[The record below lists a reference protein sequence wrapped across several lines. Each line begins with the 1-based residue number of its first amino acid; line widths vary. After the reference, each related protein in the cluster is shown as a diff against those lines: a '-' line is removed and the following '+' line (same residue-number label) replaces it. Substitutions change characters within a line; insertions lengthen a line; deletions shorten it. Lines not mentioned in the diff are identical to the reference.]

1 MVAPMAPFA
10 PVARAATLT
19 DWLAQSED
27 ARLELI
33 DGELVPKAAPS
44 FAHGLAQASTAAAL
58 AGTFGRRA
66 SAGLGGWWLGTEID
80 LVLDGRGYRP
90 DLVGW
95 RRDRIGE
102 QPRERPVIARP
113 DWLGEVVSESN
124 RAIDTVVKLARYHQ
138 AGVPHYWI
146 IDPEHR
152 TLTVY
157 RLGAE
162 GYVVALTAG
171 KTERGHAPPFV
182 EIELSVGE
190 LNEVVGLSQSAMS
203 QHLAVLRRDEL
214 VATRKEAQT
223 VY

>member
-146 IDPEHR
+146 LDHSAR
-152 TLTVY
+152 ALTVY
-157 RLGAE
+157 RHHAD
-162 GYVVALTAG
+162 GYVTVLAAEAG
-171 KTERGHAPPFV
+171 ERVRAEPFDA
-182 EIELSVGE
+182 IELS
-190 LNEVVGLSQSAMS
+190 
-203 QHLAVLRRDEL
+203 LASLWAR
-214 VATRKEAQT
+214 
-223 VY
+223 